1 MSEIKPADKSR
12 YHVPVS
18 GHPLLHEELAWY
30 VTDTE
35 NVLGV
40 LIRDRVDYD
49 FSWVVLTKQDG
60 MWCAI
65 KCVASR
71 ETAAIALQELKRE
84 MTTIDAQLSTD

>member
-1 MSEIKPADKSR
+1 
-12 YHVPVS
+12 
-18 GHPLLHEELAWY
+18 

-35 NVLGV
+35 TVLGI

-49 FSWVVLTKQDG
+49 FSWVVLTKQNG

-65 KCVASR
+65 KCVASC

-84 MTTIDAQLSTD
+84 MITIDAQFTTG